1 MRYRIELIIDKDLIP
16 KDKNKMI
23 LYLLK
28 HCFSK
33 YNEEFYK
40 KLYEDNLTNKKDFTF
55 SLFMKNCKFERDT
68 IIVPDKKIYLNFS
81 TYDIEE
87 GVYFYNA
94 ILKNKNKQIPIS
106 SDNNITIS
114 KINLIK
120 EKIITTEEIIT
131 KAMSPVIVRSHT
143 GNNKTTYFHSLN
155 KENGINILKQNL
167 KYTLLNK
174 FGESYKEDI
183 ENIDIQ
189 IICNK
194 EVKVKNYGI
203 VILGNLC
210 KIKIY
215 GKPFLLEYIYKA
227 GVGSKANSGF
237 GMLEIC

>member
-1 MRYRIELIIDKDLIP
+1 MRYRVEIKLDNDTIP

-55 SLFMKNCKFERDT
+55 SLFMNNCKFERDI

-81 TYDIEE
+81 TYDVEE
-87 GVYFYNA
+87 GIYFYNA
-94 ILKNKNKQIPIS
+94 ILKNKNKQIPILS
-106 SDNNITIS
+106 NNNMSIS
-114 KINLIK
+114 KIILVREN
-120 EKIITTEEIIT
+120 IITSEEIIA
-131 KAMSPVIVRSHT
+131 KVLSPIIVRSHT
-143 GNNKTTYFHSLN
+143 GDNKTTYFYSLN
-155 KENGINILKQNL
+155 EEKGIHILKQNL
-167 KYTLLNK
+167 KYSLMHK
-174 FGESYKEDI
+174 FGESYKEEI
-183 ENIDIQ
+183 ENIEIKV
-189 IICNK
+189 ICNK

-203 VILGNLC
+203 VVLGNLC
-210 KIKIY
+210 KIKIH

-227 GVGSKANSGF
+227 GIGSKTNSGF